1 MLTSSRSGDAYSVD
15 RETDRVSWCC
25 SESGRGILGLFVP
38 PVTWC
43 HCDLCCTRCIPYG
56 QLGSDKE
63 KRISYKPQIVSSF
76 QIKHC
81 CLSKKNE
88 LKIRAI
94 SILVKKE
101 APFTDNRESFFL
113 DRAMPTTAFSFL
125 FPLSPPFAKVKG
137 WLLSVLKSRTSER
150 KKLFLIP
157 DSVLPC
163 LLLSPAGRPVSKID
177 TLEKYS
183 ARLASIQSPFYGFP
197 YQV

>member
-1 MLTSSRSGDAYSVD
+1 MTPSLHNTVHDTPQRQKPRPGSCWMLGACMLTSSRSGDADSAD

-25 SESGRGILGLFVP
+25 SESGRRILGLFVL

-63 KRISYKPQIVSSF
+63 KRISHKPQIVSSF

-94 SILVKKE
+94 SILVKKREE

-125 FPLSPPFAKVKG
+125 FSLSPPCSKVKG
-137 WLLSVLKSRTSER
+137 
-150 KKLFLIP
+150 
-157 DSVLPC
+157 
-163 LLLSPAGRPVSKID
+163 
-177 TLEKYS
+177 
-183 ARLASIQSPFYGFP
+183 
-197 YQV
+197 

>member
-1 MLTSSRSGDAYSVD
+1 MLGACMLTSSRSGDADSAD

-25 SESGRGILGLFVP
+25 SESGRRILGLFVL

-63 KRISYKPQIVSSF
+63 KRISHKPQIVSSF

-94 SILVKKE
+94 SILVNKKKKKKPHSRITGSPSSLIE
-101 APFTDNRESFFL
+101 LCQQQPSHFSSPSLPRAPKWKADYC
-113 DRAMPTTAFSFL
+113 
-125 FPLSPPFAKVKG
+125 LS
-137 WLLSVLKSRTSER
+137 SKSRSSLRE
-150 KKLFLIP
+150 KLFLIP

-163 LLLSPAGRPVSKID
+163 LLWVPLLCVG
-177 TLEKYS
+177 L
-183 ARLASIQSPFYGFP
+183 FP
-197 YQV
+197 K